1 MGSKAKTGR
10 KINCFLSG
18 AKRAI
23 LVGSMFLFDY
33 LNQLLVAIGD
43 DPFTGMWVL
52 FRSGGWI
59 FFLWIALWIGR
70 EIWLEHVQ
78 AKVAAKKQFLVLRVT
93 VPRASEQT
101 VKAVENIF
109 SVFAGAAAGP
119 NWTEKWIKGEFQSPL
134 SIEIVSIEGEVSY
147 CVRIEKRLKDL
158 VEAAIYAQYPD
169 ADIDVIEDYVKS
181 APRMYPDEVYDLWG
195 TELTTVKSDAY
206 PIKTYVDFTDQVS
219 GEMKDPL
226 AVILENMSRL
236 GPGEQVWYQIVMMP
250 TDQKEAR
257 SRAEAEIAKIRGE
270 EKKSKPS
277 FGEQVLLFP
286 IEIIGNI
293 VSIFLPF
300 GGEAKKDDK
309 KKDGPPKIQLLSP
322 GEKLVLESIERKMSK
337 IGFMCKMRV
346 IYFARKEKMQRP
358 KVVTPFLGA
367 IRQFNTFNMQTLV
380 PNSKKIGMNNAF
392 WFFKEQR
399 NNARKIR
406 LIAAFAERSASVGLA
421 PFFLSTEELA
431 TLWHFPILLQ
441 VKAPLLRRT
450 QSKKTDAPA
459 NIPYADL

>member
-1 MGSKAKTGR
+1 MGSEAKNRT
-10 KINCFLSG
+10 KIVRFYDG
-18 AKRAI
+18 MKHAI
-23 LVGSMFLFDY
+23 LAGSMFLFDY
-33 LNQLLVAIGD
+33 LNQLLIAIGD
-43 DPFTGMWVL
+43 DPFTGMWIL

-59 FFLWIALWIGR
+59 LFLWIGLWIAR
-70 EIWLEHVQ
+70 ELWLEHVQ
-78 AKVAAKKQFLVLRVT
+78 GKTAAKKQFIVLRVT
-93 VPRASEQT
+93 VPRATEQT

-119 NWTEKWIKGEFQSPL
+119 NWTEKWIKGEYQSPL
-134 SIEIVSIEGEVSY
+134 SIEIVSLEGDVSY

-169 ADIDVIEDYVKS
+169 ADIDIIQDYVDS
-181 APRMYPDEVYDLWG
+181 APRQYPDETYDLWG

-206 PIKTYVDFTDQVS
+206 PLKTYVDFTDQVS

-226 AVILENMSRL
+226 AVVLENMSRL
-236 GPGEQVWYQIVMMP
+236 GPGEQLWYQIVMMP

-257 SRAEAEIAKIRGE
+257 GRAEAEISKIKGE
-270 EKKSKPS
+270 EKKSSPS
-277 FGEQVLLFP
+277 FMEQVLLFP
-286 IEIIGNI
+286 IEIIGSI
-293 VSIFLPF
+293 LSIFFPF
-300 GGEAKKDDK
+300 GPEKKEEK
-309 KKDGPPKIQLLSP
+309 KKDGPPKITTLSP
-322 GEKLVLESIERKMSK
+322 GERLVLESIERKMSK

-346 IYFARKEKMQRP
+346 IYLARKEKMQRP

-367 IRQFNTFNMQTLV
+367 IRQFNTFNMQSLV

-392 WFFKEQR
+392 WFYKDQR
-399 NNARKIR
+399 NNARKTR
-406 LIAAFAERSASVGLA
+406 LIAAFADRSPSVGLA
-421 PFFLSTEELA
+421 PFFLSTEELS